1 MISKEELIE
10 YMNEKSYKPLTAQD
24 LISAL
29 DVAEVEEF
37 LQLLNDMEKAG
48 SIILTRKHRYG
59 VPEKMGLLVGR
70 LQGNAKG
77 FAFLIPDNPK
87 QKDVYISLK
96 HMNGA
101 MHDDRVMVRP
111 SYSATG
117 QADGEV
123 IRILE
128 RANTEIV
135 GTLERSGS
143 FGFVVP
149 DEGRIYHDIFV
160 SQSDCMN
167 ANNGDKVVVKVTK
180 WPHNRRSPEGK
191 IIEVLGS
198 RDAPGVDIL
207 SIIKKYRLPL
217 EFPEPVIK
225 EAAKVPQ
232 EVTSED
238 LRGRKDL
245 RDWKIV
251 TIDGADAKDLDDAI
265 SIKKLSDGTYS
276 LGVHIADVS
285 HYVKERSPLDQE
297 AFERGTSVYLVDRVV
312 PMLPPELSNGICSL
326 NAGVDRL
333 AMSVVMQVSSSGRVK
348 DYEIVSSVINVN
360 HRMTYDSVRRIL
372 VEDDPDLKERYE
384 DFVQE
389 FQWMEELCLI
399 LREKRL
405 SRGAIDFDFP
415 EGKAILDEQG
425 KTLEIVKRQ
434 RSIAEQLIE
443 EFMILANETVA
454 EHMYFLEVPF
464 IYRVHEEPDA
474 EKIQNLNDTLHL
486 FGYHIKGADDGIHPK
501 AFQEIVSLV
510 KGRPEDR
517 IVSTMVLRSMKHAR
531 YDVAALGHF
540 GLSSKYYSHFTS
552 PIRRYPDLEIH
563 RVIKDSQQGLIS
575 GKRLKTLNQRIPK
588 SADQSSIRE
597 RVAEEAERESLDMKK
612 AEYMEQH
619 LGEIFEG
626 VISSVLSFGFF
637 VELPNTVEGLVHVST
652 LTDDYY
658 TFLDK
663 EMVLFGQHTKKQYR
677 IGDPVRIQVVRV
689 DVGQRLIDFEITE
702 EEVTA
707 EEVTAERE

>member
-29 DVAEVEEF
+29 DVAEVEKF
-37 LQLLNDMEKAG
+37 LMLLNNMEKAG
-48 SIILTRKHRYG
+48 LIVLTRKHRYG
-59 VPEKMGLLVGR
+59 LPEKMGLLVGR

-77 FAFLIPDNPK
+77 FGFLIPDNPSV
-87 QKDVYISLK
+87 KDVYISLN

-101 MHDDRVMVRP
+101 MHNDRVMVRP
-111 SYSATG
+111 SFTAKG
-117 QADGEV
+117 QTEGEV

-128 RANTEIV
+128 RANKDIV
-135 GTLERSGS
+135 GTFEQSGS

-149 DEGRIYHDIFV
+149 DEGRMYHDIFV
-160 SQSDCMN
+160 SQSECMN
-167 ANNGDKVVVKVTK
+167 ARNGDKVVVEITR
-180 WPHNRRSPEGK
+180 WPQNRRSPEGR
-191 IIEVLGS
+191 IIEVLGR

-217 EFPEPVIK
+217 EFPEGVIN
-225 EAAKVPQ
+225 EAAKVSQ
-232 EVTSED
+232 EVAAD
-238 LRGRKDL
+238 NLKGRKDL
-245 RDWKIV
+245 RALKTV

-265 SIKKLSDGTYS
+265 TIQKLHDGTYS

-285 HYVKERSPLDQE
+285 HYVGEGSPLDQE
-297 AFERGTSVYLVDRVV
+297 AFDRGTSVYLVDRVV

-333 AMSVVMQVSSSGRVK
+333 AMSVVMQVDGSGQVK
-348 DYEIVSSVINVN
+348 KYEIVPSVINVN
-360 HRMTYDSVRRIL
+360 ERMTYENVRRIL
-372 VEDDPDLKERYE
+372 VEDDLGLKERYA
-384 DFVQE
+384 DFVEE
-389 FQWMEELCLI
+389 FKLMEELCLI

-405 SRGAIDFDFP
+405 ARGAIDFDFP

-454 EHMYFLEVPF
+454 EHMFFLEVPF

-474 EKIQNLNDTLHL
+474 EKVQELNEALHL
-486 FGYHIKGADDGIHPK
+486 FGYHIKGSDSGIHPK
-501 AFQEIVSLV
+501 AVQEIVSLV
-510 KGRPEDR
+510 QGRPEDKV
-517 IVSTMVLRSMKHAR
+517 VSTMILRSLKHAR
-531 YDVAALGHF
+531 YEAEALGHF
-540 GLSSKYYSHFTS
+540 GLASKYYSHFTS

-563 RVIKDSQQGLIS
+563 RVIKDSLQGRIG
-575 GKRLKTLNQRIPK
+575 GKRLEYLNQRIPM
-588 SADQSSIRE
+588 SADQSSVRE
-597 RVAEEAERESLDMKK
+597 RVAEEAERECLDLKK

-658 TFLDK
+658 SFWEK
-663 EMVLFGQHTKKQYR
+663 EMVLFGQHTKKTYR

-689 DVGQRLIDFEITE
+689 DVDQRQIDFEIAE
-702 EEVTA
+702 EE
-707 EEVTAERE
+707 E

>member
-29 DVAEVEEF
+29 EVAEVEEF
-37 LQLLNDMEKAG
+37 LMLLNQMEKAG
-48 SIILTRKHRYG
+48 QIVLTRKHRYG
-59 VPEKMGLLVGR
+59 LPEKMGLLVGR
-70 LQGNAKG
+70 LQGNPKG
-77 FAFLIPDNPK
+77 FGFLISDNPSV
-87 QKDVYISLK
+87 KDVYISLN

-101 MHDDRVMVRP
+101 MHNDRVMVRP
-111 SYSATG
+111 SFTAKG
-117 QADGEV
+117 QTEGEV

-128 RANTEIV
+128 RANREIV
-135 GTLERSGS
+135 GTFEQSGN

-160 SQSDCMN
+160 SQSECMN
-167 ANNGDKVVVKVTK
+167 ACNGDKVVVEITR
-180 WPHNRRSPEGK
+180 WPQNRRSPEGR
-191 IIEVLGS
+191 IIEVLGR

-217 EFPEPVIK
+217 EFPQEVINH
-225 EAAKVPQ
+225 AAKIPQ
-232 EVTSED
+232 EVTADD
-238 LRGRKDL
+238 LEGRKDL
-245 RDWKIV
+245 RAWKTV

-265 SIKKLSDGTYS
+265 SIEKLSDGTYS

-285 HYVKERSPLDQE
+285 HYVEERSPLDRE
-297 AFERGTSVYLVDRVV
+297 AFDRGTSVYLVDRVI

-333 AMSVVMQVSSSGRVK
+333 AMSVVMQVDGSGRVK
-348 DYEIVSSVINVN
+348 KYDIFPSVINVN
-360 HRMTYDSVRRIL
+360 ERMTYENVRRIL
-372 VEDDPDLKERYE
+372 VEDDLGLKERYA
-384 DFVQE
+384 DFVEE
-389 FQWMEELCLI
+389 FKLMEELCLI

-405 SRGAIDFDFP
+405 ARGAIDFDFP
-415 EGKAILDEQG
+415 EGKAILDESG
-425 KTLEIVKRQ
+425 RTLEIVKRQ

-464 IYRVHEEPDA
+464 IYRVHEEPDS
-474 EKIQNLNDTLHL
+474 EKVQELNEALHL
-486 FGYHIKGADDGIHPK
+486 FGYHIKGSETGIHPK
-501 AFQEIVSLV
+501 AVQEIVSLV
-510 KGRPEDR
+510 QGRPEDKV
-517 IVSTMVLRSMKHAR
+517 VSTMILRSLKHAR
-531 YDVAALGHF
+531 YEAEALGHF
-540 GLSSKYYSHFTS
+540 GLASKYYSHFTS

-563 RVIKDSQQGLIS
+563 RVIKDSLQGRIDR
-575 GKRLKTLNQRIPK
+575 KRLEYLNERMPT

-597 RVAEEAERESLDMKK
+597 RVAEEAERECLDLKK

-658 TFLDK
+658 SFWEK
-663 EMVLFGQHTKKQYR
+663 EMVLFGQHTKKTYR
-677 IGDPVRIQVVRV
+677 IGDPMRIQVVRV
-689 DVGQRLIDFEITE
+689 DVDQRQIDFEITE
-702 EEVTA
+702 DEA
-707 EEVTAERE
+707 